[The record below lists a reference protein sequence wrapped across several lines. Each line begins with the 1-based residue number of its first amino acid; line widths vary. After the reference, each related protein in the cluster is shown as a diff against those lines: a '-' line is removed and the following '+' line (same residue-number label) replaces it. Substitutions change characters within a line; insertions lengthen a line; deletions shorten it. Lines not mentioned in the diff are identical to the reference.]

1 MSGPN
6 QLPYRSWPGSQ
17 RSEAG
22 PLSFGLSLVADAA
35 TEVDARI
42 WRGSWPTG
50 VVGQTPCRVPGM
62 AGALRGPMS
71 SRRRLLSGRRVDGQA
86 RCPGDVEQAFGRDIR
101 CVPGECI
108 EGFDL
113 GEHRAYPSRL
123 GSRVKPAAARRGVP
137 DEVVRPLTPA
147 TSRRPGRSGRGQA
160 ASGFPAR
167 AG

>member
-6 QLPYRSWPGSQ
+6 QLPYWSWPGNQ

-42 WRGSWPTG
+42 WRGSWLTG

-113 GEHRAYPSRL
+113 VSTEPIHPVSARASSQPQR
-123 GSRVKPAAARRGVP
+123 AAA
-137 DEVVRPLTPA
+137 
-147 TSRRPGRSGRGQA
+147 SRMRWSGH
-160 ASGFPAR
+160 
-167 AG
+167 